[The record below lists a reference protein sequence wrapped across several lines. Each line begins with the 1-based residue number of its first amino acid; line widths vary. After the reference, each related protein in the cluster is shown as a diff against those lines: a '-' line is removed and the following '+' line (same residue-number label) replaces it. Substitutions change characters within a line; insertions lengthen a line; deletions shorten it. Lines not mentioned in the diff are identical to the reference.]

1 EGIHAQ
7 SLIGIVIAAREL
19 GKSDFLSVGHDFSM
33 RKNVGKK
40 WVCLLKSVG
49 KVESNEVFCGAME
62 EEEGG
67 EKLVEMEMIISN
79 QGVDHVIEKKKTNH
93 VIVVFNEVEANNK
106 LEVVLYYSKITWL
119 YVIPFRDLEEDFNV
133 MDQPDD
139 LTLVRPSRSGAM
151 TAIGTARR
159 SLYSAPIAVTSRSGA
174 MTAIAPL

>member
-7 SLIGIVIAAREL
+7 SPIGIVIAAREL
-19 GKSDFLSVGHDFSM
+19 GKSDFLSIGHDFSM

-49 KVESNEVFCGAME
+49 KVESNEVFCGAVE

-67 EKLVEMEMIISN
+67 EKLVEMEMIMSN

-93 VIVVFNEVEANNK
+93 VIYNN
-106 LEVVLYYSKITWL
+106 VAIRYTF
-119 YVIPFRDLEEDFNV
+119 PFVDFNV

-139 LTLVRPSRSGAM
+139 LTLRVDRCDDHCDDRC
-151 TAIGTARR
+151 TARR
-159 SLYSAPIAVTSRSGA
+159 SL
-174 MTAIAPL
+174 

>member
-1 EGIHAQ
+1 MIWEGIHAQ
-7 SLIGIVIAAREL
+7 SPIGIVIAAREL

-67 EKLVEMEMIISN
+67 EKLVESLLFAAVEMMMSN

-93 VIVVFNEVEANNK
+93 VMVVLSDKVEADNE
-106 LEVVLYYSKITWL
+106 LEVG
-119 YVIPFRDLEEDFNV
+119 DLEEDFNV

-139 LTLVRPSRSGAM
+139 LTLRYDRYW
-151 TAIGTARR
+151 
-159 SLYSAPIAVTSRSGA
+159 YSAPIDVTAALCRD
-174 MTAIAPL
+174 

>member
-1 EGIHAQ
+1 MIWEGIHAQ
-7 SLIGIVIAAREL
+7 SPIGIVIAAREL

-67 EKLVEMEMIISN
+67 EKLVEMEMMMSN
-79 QGVDHVIEKKKTNH
+79 QG
-93 VIVVFNEVEANNK
+93 
-106 LEVVLYYSKITWL
+106 
-119 YVIPFRDLEEDFNV
+119 DLEEDFNV

-139 LTLVRPSRSGAM
+139 LTLRYDRYW
-151 TAIGTARR
+151 
-159 SLYSAPIAVTSRSGA
+159 YSAPIDVQRADRYNESIGRYDRYSPTVTQGVVAGLR
-174 MTAIAPL
+174 PN